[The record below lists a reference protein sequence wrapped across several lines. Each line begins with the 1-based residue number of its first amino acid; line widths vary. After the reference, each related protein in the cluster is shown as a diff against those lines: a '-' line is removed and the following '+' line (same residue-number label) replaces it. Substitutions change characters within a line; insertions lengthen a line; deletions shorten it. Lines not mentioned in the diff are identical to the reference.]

1 MLSTMSK
8 RPPALSL
15 TRRILCVGGV
25 LAMLGACATAPVLTP
40 VADGQPLRVVVGA
53 GLQDGETLPI
63 RNLAVGAGASAGAGT
78 GAIAGG
84 LWGLTCGPFAVL
96 CVPLGATA
104 GLLSGGAAGAVVGAT
119 GALPADKAARL
130 RERLQRD
137 QPASALAESL
147 QREVATRVRTR
158 WALVDD
164 PAAAALVLDLQ
175 ALELHSTQDGRVAL
189 VLRVQAQVR
198 PAGAPPTP
206 EVPARRYEVVGPL
219 APLPVWLD
227 EGSDFVATSFANA
240 LRQVAAQV
248 VAELG
253 LR

>member
-1 MLSTMSK
+1 MMNLVK
-8 RPPALSL
+8 RPALWRRKASGALVLSL
-15 TRRILCVGGV
+15 
-25 LAMLGACATAPVLTP
+25 LAACASAPVLTP
-40 VADGQPLRVVVGA
+40 VADGQPLRVVVGTGLPA
-53 GLQDGETLPI
+53 GEALTI
-63 RNLAVGAGASAGAGT
+63 RNLAVGEGVSAGAGT

-130 RERLQRD
+130 RERLQRE
-137 QPASALAESL
+137 QPASTLAASL
-147 QREVATRVRTR
+147 QREVAARVRTR

-164 PAAAALVLDLQ
+164 PAAAALVLELQ
-175 ALELHSTQDGRVAL
+175 ALELHSTNDGRVAL
-189 VLRVQAQVR
+189 MLRVQAQVR

-206 EVPARRYEVVGPL
+206 AVPARRYEVVGPL

-240 LRQVAAQV
+240 VRQVAAQV

>member
-1 MLSTMSK
+1 MMDLAK
-8 RPPALSL
+8 RPAL
-15 TRRILCVGGV
+15 TRRNLCGALV
-25 LAMLGACATAPVLTP
+25 LAGLAACASAPVLTP
-40 VADGQPLRVVVGA
+40 VAEGQPLRVVVGA
-53 GLQDGETLPI
+53 GLPAGEALTI
-63 RNLAVGAGASAGAGT
+63 RNLAVGEGVSAGAGT

-119 GALPADKAARL
+119 GALPADQAARL
-130 RERLQRD
+130 RARLQHD
-137 QPASALAESL
+137 QPVSTLAESL

-164 PAAAALVLDLQ
+164 AAAAALVLDLQ

-198 PAGAPPTP
+198 PTGSPPTAA
-206 EVPARRYEVVGPL
+206 VPARRYEVVGPL

-240 LRQVAAQV
+240 VRQVAAQV